1 MARTHTLDKY
11 RNIGIMA
18 HIDAGKTT
26 TTERI
31 LYYTGKSHKIGEVH
45 DGAATMD
52 WMEQEQERGITI
64 TSAATTC
71 FWKDHR
77 INIIDTPGHVDFTIE
92 VERSLKVLDGAV
104 AIFDGVAGVEPQSE
118 TVWRQADKYK
128 VPRICFVNKLDR
140 TGADYFRCVDMI
152 KERLGAKP
160 LVTQIP
166 LGIEASL
173 KGVVDLVKMKAII
186 WKDENLGADFELIEI
201 PEDLKDKANKYRKEL
216 IETAVEQDEKLMED
230 YLNGKEISEINLIK
244 CIRSGCLKFDFV
256 PILTGSAFKNKGV
269 QPLLDAVVNYLP
281 SPVDIGSIS
290 GTIPG
295 SKNKETKVVRKFD
308 DNEPFSALA
317 FKVANDSFVGSLTF
331 IRIYSGTIKSGTGV
345 YNTSREKEERV
356 GRMLLMHANSRED
369 IKEANTGDIVALAG
383 LKYTITGHTLS
394 LEDKPV
400 LLEPMEFPDPVI
412 EIAVE
417 PKTKADQE
425 KMGEALG
432 RLAKEDPSFRVTS
445 DEESGQTIIKGMG
458 ELHLD
463 IIVDRM
469 KREFKV
475 EANIGAPQVA
485 YRETILKNAEF
496 DYIHKKQS
504 GGAGQF
510 ARVKISIEPLE
521 PGKGREIENKIK
533 GGSIPKEFIPGV
545 EKGIETVSDAGILAG
560 FPIIDYK
567 VTILDGLHHDVD
579 SSVLAFELASRQ
591 CFKEVCSRATL
602 KLLEPVMRVEVV
614 TPEDYMGD
622 VIGDLNSRRGHINT
636 QEARGNA
643 TVITAMVPL
652 ANMFGYINSLRS
664 MSQGRAQYSMFFDHY
679 EKVPQNVQD
688 EVIKKTA

>member
-1 MARTHTLDKY
+1 MARTHALNKY

-71 FWKDHR
+71 YWRDHK
-77 INIIDTPGHVDFTIE
+77 INIIDTPGHIDFTIE

-104 AIFDGVAGVEPQSE
+104 AVFDGVAGVEPQSE
-118 TVWRQADKYK
+118 QVWRQADKYK

-140 TGADYFRCVDMI
+140 TGADFFRCVEMI
-152 KERLGAKP
+152 KDRLGSKP
-160 LVTQIP
+160 LVMQIP
-166 LGIEASL
+166 VGTESL
-173 KGVVDLVKMKAII
+173 FKGVVDLVKMKAVL
-186 WKDENLGADFELIEI
+186 WKEEKLGAEFEYVEI
-201 PEDLKDKANKYRKEL
+201 PNELREQAEKYRKEL
-216 IETAVEQDEKLMED
+216 METAVEQDEKLMND
-230 YLNGKEISEINLIK
+230 YLNGKEISQSDLIS
-244 CIRSGCLKFDFV
+244 CIRKGGLKFDFV
-256 PILTGSAFKNKGV
+256 PVLTGSAFKNKGV
-269 QPLLDAVVNYLP
+269 QPLLDAVVDFLP
-281 SPVDIGSIS
+281 SPKDIGSIN
-290 GTIPG
+290 GTKPN
-295 SKNKETKVVRKFD
+295 SKDEIERKFD
-308 DNEPFSALA
+308 DKEPLSALA
-317 FKVANDSFVGSLTF
+317 FKVATDPFVGTLTF
-331 IRIYSGTIKSGTGV
+331 IRIYSGTLKSGTGI
-345 YNTSREKEERV
+345 YNTTKDKEERV
-356 GRMLLMHANSRED
+356 GRMLLMHANNRED
-369 IKEANTGDIVALAG
+369 VKEVNTGDIVALAG

-394 LEDKPV
+394 DEDNPIV
-400 LLEPMEFPDPVI
+400 LEPMEFPDPVL

-417 PKTKADQE
+417 PKTNADQE

-432 RLAKEDPSFRVTS
+432 RLSREDPSFRVSS

-485 YRETILKNAEF
+485 YRETILNNAEF

-510 ARVKISIEPLE
+510 ARVKLAIEPLE
-521 PGKGREIENKIK
+521 SGKGREVENKIK

-545 EKGIETVSDAGILAG
+545 EKGIESVSDSGILAG

-567 VTILDGLHHDVD
+567 VTIVDGLHHDVD
-579 SSVLAFELASRQ
+579 SSVLAFEIASRY
-591 CFKEVCSRATL
+591 CFKEVCIRASL
-602 KLLEPVMRVEVV
+602 KLLEPIMRVEIV

-622 VIGDLNSRRGHINT
+622 VIGDLNSRRGHVEGTESRSNV
-636 QEARGNA
+636 

-652 ANMFGYINSLRS
+652 ANMFGYVNSLRS

-679 EKVPQNVQD
+679 EKVPQNVQE
-688 EVIKKTA
+688 EVTKRMA